1 MTKKEKQM
9 KSMLNYFQIDLSN
22 GKDESMSKKEKEVFM
37 DKFYESFDKIVLE
50 DVFKKIKDKM
60 DDMRNNPEDMDG
72 LNPFDPLGDENEEDS
87 FLDPEDNYD
96 EPKGMQD
103 FMGKPSGKEL
113 PSGIPDGKQ
122 IESFL
127 LWLRSLLY
135 SGDHMIVVDGDG
147 KNITNIKIM
156 KMKGGKGK

>member
-60 DDMRNNPEDMDG
+60 DEMKNNPEDMDE

-96 EPKGMQD
+96 ELKGMQD